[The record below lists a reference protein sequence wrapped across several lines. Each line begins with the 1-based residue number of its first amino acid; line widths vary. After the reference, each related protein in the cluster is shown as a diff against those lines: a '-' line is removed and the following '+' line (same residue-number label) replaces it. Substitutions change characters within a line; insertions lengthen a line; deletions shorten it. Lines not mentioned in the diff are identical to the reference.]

1 MRQLPCRG
9 ITIKGV
15 THQIMPLKVIYKA
28 TFGEGL
34 APEES
39 AEEVVTIAELH
50 YIANL
55 LLNFIV
61 L

>member
-1 MRQLPCRG
+1 MSQYCRG

-39 AEEVVTIAELH
+39 VGGVVCHWHL
-50 YIANL
+50 AN
-55 LLNFIV
+55 FVIV
-61 L
+61 HRFVI